1 MTISIENLNIDGGA
15 LFLGIALILVLWFNR
30 K

>member
-1 MTISIENLNIDGGA
+1 MTISIENLNINGGV
-15 LFLGIALILVLWFNR
+15 LFLGTALILVLWLNR